1 VRVAAE
7 QQIECSPEA
16 AFDLMADA
24 SGEPEWNG
32 NVSRAELRSGE
43 PIGAGAQFFIV
54 NRGEE
59 YDLTITTYDR
69 PVSLE
74 FRATGSIELVI
85 RHAFEPRDG
94 GTHLTAAYDFRP
106 RGPLKVVFALMK
118 PVISRSVRT
127 QLASFKA
134 LCERRTQA

>member
-1 VRVAAE
+1 MRVAVE

-24 SGEPEWNG
+24 SGEPEWNST
-32 NVSRAELRSGE
+32 VSRAERRDGE
-43 PIGAGAQFFIV
+43 PIGAGTQFVIV
-54 NRGEE
+54 NRGED
-59 YDLTITTYDR
+59 YDVTITTYDR

-85 RHAFEPRDG
+85 RYAFDPQDG
-94 GTHLTAAYDFRP
+94 GTHMTAAYDFRP

-118 PVISRSVRT
+118 PVIARSVRT

-134 LCERRTQA
+134 LCERRTRA